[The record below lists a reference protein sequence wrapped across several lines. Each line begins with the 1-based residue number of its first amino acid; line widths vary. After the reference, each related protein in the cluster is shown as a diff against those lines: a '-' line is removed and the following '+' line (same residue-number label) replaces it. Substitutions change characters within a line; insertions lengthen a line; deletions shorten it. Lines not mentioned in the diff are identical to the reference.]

1 MYFPPFKKNNN
12 KVRVRNNT
20 AKMFYL
26 GNTNTIKSKI
36 SQIFIH

>member
-1 MYFPPFKKNNN
+1 MHIPPLKEVAVK
-12 KVRVRNNT
+12 NNT

-36 SQIFIH
+36 SQIFVH